1 MKVSLL
7 QNNIWQ
13 MQPRGRW
20 QEISA
25 PFRWVL
31 RSAFPCQEAESL
43 MQKNPAMPRETL
55 GEFSKHNCMLFFNEP
70 VFQAYFHAKTR
81 PALIGFQGYATDLPG
96 RALEWHSRGQRFDPA
111 YLHQKGSHP
120 KGWLLSLSKK
130 SKSPL
135 RRFCLPIVFGRF
147 LCENGQKHHDPP
159 RFFAK
164 NAANSG
170 PQAGTKLAKKPS
182 AAGFSPA

>member
-25 PFRWVL
+25 PFRWFL

-55 GEFSKHNCMLFFNEP
+55 GEFSKHNCMLFFNEL
-70 VFQAYFHAKTR
+70 QAYFHAKT
-81 PALIGFQGYATDLPG
+81 PQ
-96 RALEWHSRGQRFDPA
+96 RG
-111 YLHQKGSHP
+111 G
-120 KGWLLSLSKK
+120 G
-130 SKSPL
+130 
-135 RRFCLPIVFGRF
+135 
-147 LCENGQKHHDPP
+147 
-159 RFFAK
+159 
-164 NAANSG
+164 
-170 PQAGTKLAKKPS
+170 S
-182 AAGFSPA
+182 AADPIRSVTEGAARSIPLISTINRGD

>member
-25 PFRWVL
+25 PFRWFL

-70 VFQAYFHAKTR
+70 VFQAYFHAKTLSR
-81 PALIGFQGYATDLPG
+81 AHRFRGYVTDSLG

-111 YLHQKGSHP
+111 YLHQSKKIRTTSSQSEMGSDFA
-120 KGWLLSLSKK
+120 LSLMISHSAGETASAKHTIDK
-130 SKSPL
+130 GRCKTGCGGHPTS
-135 RRFCLPIVFGRF
+135 IV
-147 LCENGQKHHDPP
+147 
-159 RFFAK
+159 
-164 NAANSG
+164 S
-170 PQAGTKLAKKPS
+170 
-182 AAGFSPA
+182 

>member
-70 VFQAYFHAKTR
+70 AFQAYFHAKTR
-81 PALIGFQGYATDLPG
+81 PALIGFQGYATDLLG
-96 RALEWHSRGQRFDPA
+96 RALEWHSSRRRFDPA
-111 YLHQKGSHP
+111 YLHHQSRRLKWRPVLYGERAVCHIRRVS
-120 KGWLLSLSKK
+120 
-130 SKSPL
+130 SPPL
-135 RRFCLPIVFGRF
+135 VPCG
-147 LCENGQKHHDPP
+147 
-159 RFFAK
+159 
-164 NAANSG
+164 
-170 PQAGTKLAKKPS
+170 
-182 AAGFSPA
+182 SPARIGTDRNQC

>member
-55 GEFSKHNCMLFFNEP
+55 GNSPSIIVCFSSMNPYFKHISTQKRAPRSSVFRGTLQICLGERLNGIQEVGGSIPLVSATRSLETL
-70 VFQAYFHAKTR
+70 VFQGFFHAR
-81 PALIGFQGYATDLPG
+81 NFRGPRATFPD
-96 RALEWHSRGQRFDPA
+96 Q
-111 YLHQKGSHP
+111 
-120 KGWLLSLSKK
+120 
-130 SKSPL
+130 
-135 RRFCLPIVFGRF
+135 
-147 LCENGQKHHDPP
+147 
-159 RFFAK
+159 
-164 NAANSG
+164 NSD
-170 PQAGTKLAKKPS
+170 QNYVCAHYRCRTS
-182 AAGFSPA
+182 

>member
-25 PFRWVL
+25 PFRWFL

-70 VFQAYFHAKTR
+70 VFQAYFHAKTLSR
-81 PALIGFQGYATDLPG
+81 AHRFRGYVTDSLG

-111 YLHQKGSHP
+111 YLHHKHRGRCDEKVLKSYDFRTFSYISNLT
-120 KGWLLSLSKK
+120 KIRAGGMCVECRKK
-130 SKSPL
+130 
-135 RRFCLPIVFGRF
+135 RW
-147 LCENGQKHHDPP
+147 KHW
-159 RFFAK
+159 K
-164 NAANSG
+164 
-170 PQAGTKLAKKPS
+170 Q
-182 AAGFSPA
+182 